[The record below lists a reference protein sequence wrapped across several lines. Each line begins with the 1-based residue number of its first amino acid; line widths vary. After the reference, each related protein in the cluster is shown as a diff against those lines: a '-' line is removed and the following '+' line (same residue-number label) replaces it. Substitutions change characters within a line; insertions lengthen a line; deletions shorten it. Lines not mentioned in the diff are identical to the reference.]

1 MISDEDKWASGDLS
15 KILRQFHQLEVSS
28 IMMADIWDMCYVTP
42 DASIEEVFTLL
53 STRKHVWVVHGKK
66 SMKLLG
72 LITER
77 DLVDVIAPRKIDPY
91 NFSWSPSSLR
101 SLIFGGIEKAGDIMT
116 TDLVKVTPTD
126 TMGDALLKMKKHH
139 LKRVPVVDKGRL
151 VGEVTIKSIIIRFKK
166 VMRWNTIIKEN
177 VSRSPDPK

>member
-1 MISDEDKWASGDLS
+1 MEPDKDGWDTQDLS
-15 KILRQFHQLEVSS
+15 KILRQFHQMEVSS
-28 IMMADIWDMCYVTP
+28 IMKADLWDMCYVTP

-53 STRKHVWVVHGKK
+53 SSRKHVWVVSGKK
-66 SMKLLG
+66 SMKLQG

-116 TDLVKVTPTD
+116 TDLVKVKPDD
-126 TMGDALLKMKKHH
+126 TMGEALLKMKKHH
-139 LKRVPVVDKGRL
+139 LKRLPVVENGKL

-166 VMRWNTIIKEN
+166 VMRWNTILKGNE
-177 VSRSPDPK
+177 KTT

>member
-1 MISDEDKWASGDLS
+1 MEPDKDGWDTQDLS
-15 KILRQFHQLEVSS
+15 KILRQFHQMEVSS
-28 IMMADIWDMCYVTP
+28 IMKADLWDMCYVTP

-53 STRKHVWVVHGKK
+53 SSRKHVWVVSGKK
-66 SMKLLG
+66 SMKLQG

-91 NFSWSPSSLR
+91 SFSWSPSSLR

-116 TDLVKVTPTD
+116 TDLVKVKPTD
-126 TMGDALLKMKKHH
+126 TMGEALLKMKKHH
-139 LKRVPVVDKGRL
+139 LKRLPVVDGGVL

-166 VMRWNTIIKEN
+166 VMRWNTILKEN
-177 VSRSPDPK
+177 VGKEQAK

>member
-1 MISDEDKWASGDLS
+1 MENDSESWDKQDLS
-15 KILRQFHQLEVSS
+15 RILKQFHQIEVSS
-28 IMMADIWDMCYVTP
+28 VMKADIWDMCYVTP

-53 STRKHVWVVHGKK
+53 SSRKHVWVVSGKK
-66 SMKLLG
+66 TMKLQG

-101 SLIFGGIEKAGDIMT
+101 SLIFGGIERAGDIMT
-116 TDLVKVTPTD
+116 TDLVKVKPSD
-126 TMGDALLKMKKHH
+126 TMGEALLKMKKHH
-139 LKRVPVVDKGRL
+139 LKRLPVVDNGKL

-166 VMRWNTIIKEN
+166 VMKWNSIIKEHEA
-177 VSRSPDPK
+177 KEKAK

>member
-1 MISDEDKWASGDLS
+1 MEGEIESWDKQDLG
-15 KILRQFHQLEVSS
+15 KILKQFHQIEVSA
-28 IMMADIWDMCYVTP
+28 IMKSDVWDMCYVTP

-53 STRKHVWVVHGKK
+53 SSRKHIWVVSGKRT
-66 SMKLLG
+66 MKLQG

-101 SLIFGGIEKAGDIMT
+101 SLIFGGIERAGDIMT
-116 TDLVKVTPTD
+116 TDLVRVKPTD

-139 LKRVPVVDKGRL
+139 LKRLPVVDNGRL

-166 VMRWNTIIKEN
+166 VMKWNSILKEYEAK
-177 VSRSPDPK
+177 DL